1 MAYARNSKILQVL
14 SGQARKDVGDRI
26 VAERAVI
33 LPEGK
38 IAEPPL
44 DVYAPALAGVSLD
57 FGPPKRSVRA
67 RHGERKFEHS

>member
-14 SGQARKDVGDRI
+14 SGQAPKDVGDRI

-44 DVYAPALAGVSLD
+44 DVYAPALGSLSI

-67 RHGERKFEHS
+67 RHGERKFKHA